1 MFAMKSMD
9 KLLRL
14 KLDMVYR
21 NLSVEEA
28 QKLHSELQ
36 APPLAAAAES
46 AEPPA
51 PQPAAPP
58 AAKPKTAIKGK
69 VVKTIKTGKK

>member
-9 KLLRL
+9 KLLQL

-28 QKLHSELQ
+28 QKRYSEFNV
-36 APPLAAAAES
+36 
-46 AEPPA
+46 EPP
-51 PQPAAPP
+51 
-58 AAKPKTAIKGK
+58 KPRVKPVIRRVNIKEN
-69 VVKTIKTGKK
+69 VVKKNNE

>member
-9 KLLRL
+9 KLLKL

-28 QKLHSELQ
+28 QKIYSE
-36 APPLAAAAES
+36 S
-46 AEPPA
+46 NAEPPA
-51 PQPAAPP
+51 PPV
-58 AAKPKTAIKGK
+58 KKVIRRVLVKEN
-69 VVKTIKTGKK
+69 VVKK